1 MVKEIL
7 ESYIV
12 GVFKRHIEPRF
23 GKLEYDYFNDITRDN
38 RTMFSTACIDSP
50 TIPNGLLRR
59 VKDLEETVDHLRHLV
74 VTQVT
79 K

>member
-1 MVKEIL
+1 MIKA
-7 ESYIV
+7 YIAKV
-12 GVFKRHIEPRF
+12 V
-23 GKLEYDYFNDITRDN
+23 LEYIGGRLNTLEYAYFNDITRDN
-38 RTMFSTACIDSP
+38 RTMFSTACIDSL